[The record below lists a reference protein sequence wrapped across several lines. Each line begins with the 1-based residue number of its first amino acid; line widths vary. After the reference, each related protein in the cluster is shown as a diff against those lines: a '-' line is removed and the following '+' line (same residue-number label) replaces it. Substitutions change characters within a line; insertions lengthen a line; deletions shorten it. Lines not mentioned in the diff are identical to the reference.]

1 MLALVMSLHD
11 SNEEFINLS
20 IGQGRVV
27 LLLSVELRQYVLI
40 LLTVHC
46 FCNFNIEVINYD
58 WHMRKCESYSRL
70 ITACPSSFEKMC
82 QKV

>member
-1 MLALVMSLHD
+1 MTLMRNSSIYLLD
-11 SNEEFINLS
+11 REELCS
-20 IGQGRVV
+20 
-27 LLLSVELRQYVLI
+27 LLSVELRQYVLI

-70 ITACPSSFEKMC
+70 ITACPSSFEFILYVACFMC
-82 QKV
+82 V